1 MIQIKRVYDAP
12 APQDGYR
19 VLVDRLWPRGVKKEA
34 LKYDEWCKALAP
46 STRLR
51 KDFHAEHID
60 FAAFSQAYRAELE
73 SVKAQAQRLAT
84 LSRTQPVTLLYGS
97 RDTQQN
103 HAQVLADFLRALA

>member
-34 LKYDEWCKALAP
+34 LKCDEWCKALAP
-46 STRLR
+46 STQLR

-73 SVKAQAQRLAT
+73 PVKAQAQRLAT